1 MLKLIKYAKPYQW
14 MLLLAIALLFAQA
27 MADLTVPDL
36 LAKIVNVGIQQG
48 GLETAVPEVI
58 RQSSMQKAVLF
69 MSAADKAA
77 VLADYTLV
85 DSGSPNYQ
93 TYLQKYPGLANEP
106 VYVLN
111 KINQAEMDRL
121 NPVMA
126 RALLAV
132 SGIEQ
137 VMKDPS
143 RVAQMGAAFGNFDL
157 SKLPAGTDL
166 FTILGKLPPDQLAKI
181 DTAMEQRFS
190 GMGDAMIVKAG
201 ASAVQAEYKA
211 MGMIA
216 ANKLQTSYIL
226 KVGSWMLLLTL
237 ASGICTVI
245 VGFLSAKTAAGM
257 ARDMRRD
264 VFRTVEGYSSTE
276 FDKFSTASLITRTTN
291 DVTQIQML
299 VLMMIR
305 MMFYA
310 PIIGIGGLIKV
321 VAMDSPLAWL
331 IGVAVLV
338 LVSMVIVVFSITVPK
353 FRIVQKL
360 IDRINLVM
368 RENLSG
374 MMVVRAFNMEKFE
387 EQRFDRANVDAA
399 NVGLFINRVMVI
411 MFPLMMLIMNILMLA
426 IVWFGAKQVAAANM
440 EVGDMLAFM
449 QYAMQIV
456 MAFLM
461 FSFMFIMVPRASV
474 SGDRIYEVLS
484 TEPDI
489 NDPEKPRAFPASF
502 RGSVEFRDVS
512 FRYPGADTNALEN
525 ISFTARPGQ
534 TTALI
539 GSTGAGKST
548 VVNLIPRFYDVT
560 DGSILVDGVDIREVT
575 QHDLRDKIGYVP
587 QKSALFS
594 GTIESNLKYANEKA
608 TPEML
613 QSAIEIAQAR
623 EFVDTMPE
631 GTATEISQG
640 GTNVS
645 GGQKQRLSIARAI
658 VKKPPIYILDD
669 SFSALDFRTDAALRR
684 AFKEKT
690 TDSTLLMVS
699 QRVSTIKNAEQILVL
714 DDGRIVGRGTHR
726 ELMENC
732 DTYKEIALSQL
743 SKEELA

>member
-1 MLKLIKYAKPYQW
+1 MLKLIKYAKPYRW
-14 MLLLAIALLFAQA
+14 MFLLAIALLFAQA
-27 MADLTVPDL
+27 MADLTVPDM

-48 GLETAVPEVI
+48 GMESAVPEAI
-58 RQSSMQKAVLF
+58 RQSTLQKAFVFMKEADQQSVL
-69 MSAADKAA
+69 S
-77 VLADYTLV
+77 DYNLV
-85 DSGSPNYQ
+85 DSSSPDYQ
-93 TYLQKYPGLANEP
+93 TYLAKYPVLANEP
-106 VYVLN
+106 VYVLKN
-111 KINQAEMDRL
+111 ISQAEIDKL

-126 RALLAV
+126 KSLLAV
-132 SGIEQ
+132 TGIEQ

-143 RVAQMGAAFGNFDL
+143 KATQMGAAFGNFDL
-157 SKLPAGTDL
+157 SKLPPGTDV
-166 FTILGKLPPDQLAKI
+166 FAILAKLPADQRAKI
-181 DTAMEQRFS
+181 NATMEQRFS

-201 ASAVQAEYKA
+201 ASAVQDEYKA
-211 MGMIA
+211 LGMA
-216 ANKLQTSYIL
+216 ANKLQTKYIM
-226 KVGSWMLLLTL
+226 KIGSWMLLLTL

-245 VGFLSAKTAAGM
+245 VGYLAAKSAAGM

-264 VFRTVEGYSSTE
+264 VFKTVEGFSSTE

-299 VLMMIR
+299 VLMMVR

-310 PIIGIGGLIKV
+310 PIIGIGGIIKV
-321 VAMDSPLAWL
+321 LAMDSPLAWL
-331 IGVAVLV
+331 IGVAVLA

-353 FRIVQKL
+353 FRIIQKL

-374 MMVVRAFNMEKFE
+374 MMVVRAFNMQEFE
-387 EQRFDRANVDAA
+387 EQRFDKANLDATS
-399 NVGLFINRVMVI
+399 VSLFVNRVMVI
-411 MFPLMMLIMNILMLA
+411 MFPLMMLIMNVLMLA

-474 SGDRIYEVLS
+474 SGDRIYEVIS
-484 TEPDI
+484 TEPHI
-489 NDPEKPRAFPASF
+489 NDPQKARKFPAPF
-502 RGSVEFRDVS
+502 KGSVEFRNVS

-525 ISFTARPGQ
+525 INFTARPGQ

-539 GSTGAGKST
+539 GSTGSGKST
-548 VVNLIPRFYDVT
+548 VVNLIPRFYEVT
-560 DGSILVDGVDIREVT
+560 DGSILVDGVDIRDVT
-575 QHDLRDKIGYVP
+575 QHDLRDNIGYVP

-594 GTIESNLKYANEKA
+594 GTIESNLKYADEKA
-608 TPEML
+608 SPEKL
-613 QSAIEIAQAR
+613 ESAIEIAQAK
-623 EFVDTMPE
+623 EFIETMPE
-631 GTATEISQG
+631 GIETEISQG

-669 SFSALDFRTDAALRR
+669 SFSALDFRTDAALRQ
-684 AFKEKT
+684 AFKQKT
-690 TDSTLLMVS
+690 TDSTLLIVS
-699 QRVSTIKNAEQILVL
+699 QRVSTIKNAEQIIVL
-714 DDGRIVGRGTHR
+714 DDGRIVGKGTHK

-743 SKEELA
+743 SREELA

>member
-1 MLKLIKYAKPYQW
+1 MLKLIKYAKPYRW
-14 MLLLAIALLFAQA
+14 MVLLAIALLFAQA
-27 MADLTVPDL
+27 IADLTVPDL

-48 GLETAVPEVI
+48 GMEAAVPEAL
-58 RQSSMQKAVLF
+58 RQSTMQKAVLF
-69 MSAADKAA
+69 MSTTDKQSI
-77 VLADYTLV
+77 LSNYTLI
-85 DSGSPNYQ
+85 DSSSPDYQ
-93 TYLQKYPGLANEP
+93 TYLEKYPVLVNEP

-111 KINQAEMDRL
+111 QISQAEMDRL
-121 NPVMA
+121 NPIMA
-126 RALLAV
+126 RAMLTV
-132 SGIEQ
+132 TGIEQ

-143 RVAQMGAAFGNFDL
+143 RASQMGAVFENFDL
-157 SKLPAGTDL
+157 SQLPPGTDL
-166 FTILGKLPPDQLAKI
+166 FTILAKLPPDQLAMI
-181 DTAMEQRFS
+181 RADTEQKFA
-190 GMGDAMIVKAG
+190 GLGDAMIVKAG
-201 ASAVQAEYKA
+201 AGAVNEEYKA
-211 MGMIA
+211 LGMA
-216 ANKLQTSYIL
+216 TNKLQTRYIM
-226 KVGSWMLLLTL
+226 KIGSWMLLLTL
-237 ASGICTVI
+237 VSGICTVI
-245 VGFLSAKTAAGM
+245 VGYLSAKTAAGM

-264 VFRTVEGYSSTE
+264 VFKTVEGFSSTE

-310 PIIGIGGLIKV
+310 PIIGIGGIIKV

-338 LVSMVIVVFSITVPK
+338 LVSMIIVVFSVTVPK

-374 MMVVRAFNMEKFE
+374 MMVVRAFNMQDFE
-387 EQRFDRANVDAA
+387 EDRFDKANIDAT

-411 MFPLMMLIMNILMLA
+411 MFPIMMLIMNVLMLA
-426 IVWFGAKQVAAANM
+426 IVWFGAKQVAASTM

-484 TEPDI
+484 TGPHI
-489 NDPEKPRAFPASF
+489 NDPKKPKAFPASF
-502 RGSVEFRDVS
+502 RGSVEFRNVS

-525 ISFTARPGQ
+525 ITFTARPGQ

-548 VVNLIPRFYDVT
+548 VVNLIPRFYEVSE
-560 DGSILVDGVDIREVT
+560 GAILVDGVDIREVT
-575 QHDLRDKIGYVP
+575 QHELRDKIGYVP

-594 GTIESNLKYANEKA
+594 GTIESNLRYANEKA
-608 TPEML
+608 SPDML
-613 QSAIEIAQAR
+613 ESAIEIAQAR
-623 EFVDTMPE
+623 EFVETMPE
-631 GTATEISQG
+631 GMATEISQG

-684 AFKEKT
+684 AFKKKAA
-690 TDSTLLMVS
+690 DSTLLMVS
-699 QRVSTIKNAEQILVL
+699 QRVSTIKNAEQIIVL
-714 DDGRIVGRGTHR
+714 DEGRIVGRGTHK

-743 SKEELA
+743 SREELS

>member
-1 MLKLIKYAKPYQW
+1 MLKLIKYAKPYRW
-14 MLLLAIALLFAQA
+14 MVLLAIALLFAQA

-36 LAKIVNVGIQQG
+36 LARIVNVGIQQG
-48 GLETAVPEVI
+48 GMETAIPEAI
-58 RQSSMQKAVLF
+58 RQSTLQKAFIL
-69 MSAADKAA
+69 MNAADQQS
-77 VLADYTLV
+77 VLSDYTLI
-85 DSGSPNYQ
+85 DSSSPDYQ
-93 TYLQKYPGLANEP
+93 TYLAKYPALAHEP
-106 VYVLN
+106 VYVL
-111 KINQAEMDRL
+111 KDINQAEIDRL

-126 RALLAV
+126 KALLAV
-132 SGIEQ
+132 TGIEQ

-143 RVAQMGAAFGNFDL
+143 KTAQMGAAFGNFDL
-157 SKLPAGTDL
+157 SKLPPGTDV
-166 FTILGKLPPDQLAKI
+166 FTLLARLPADQRAKI
-181 DTAMEQRFS
+181 NTALEQRFS
-190 GMGDAMIVKAG
+190 GMGDAVIVKAG
-201 ASAVQAEYKA
+201 ASAVQEEYQA
-211 MGMIA
+211 LGMA
-216 ANKLQTSYIL
+216 ANKLQTQYIM
-226 KVGSWMLLLTL
+226 KIGSWMLLLTL

-257 ARDMRRD
+257 ARDIRRD
-264 VFRTVEGYSSTE
+264 VFKTVEGYSSTE
-276 FDKFSTASLITRTTN
+276 FDKFSTASLITGTTN

-310 PIIGIGGLIKV
+310 PIIGIGGILKV

-374 MMVVRAFNMEKFE
+374 MMVVRAFNMQDFE
-387 EQRFDRANVDAA
+387 EQRFDKANIDAT

-411 MFPLMMLIMNILMLA
+411 MFPLMMLIMNILMLG

-461 FSFMFIMVPRASV
+461 FSFMFIIVPRSSV
-474 SGDRIYEVLS
+474 SGDRIYEVLN
-484 TEPDI
+484 TEPHI
-489 NDPEKPRAFPASF
+489 NDPKKPKAFPAPF
-502 RGSVEFRDVS
+502 KGSVEFRNVS
-512 FRYPGADTNALEN
+512 FRYPGADTDALEN

-539 GSTGAGKST
+539 GSTGSGKST
-548 VVNLIPRFYDVT
+548 VVNLIPRFYEVSE
-560 DGSILVDGVDIREVT
+560 GLILVDGVNIRDVT
-575 QHDLRDKIGYVP
+575 QHDLREVIGYVP

-594 GTIESNLKYANEKA
+594 GTIESNLKYADEKA
-608 TPEML
+608 SPEMID
-613 QSAIEIAQAR
+613 SAIEIAQAK
-623 EFVDTMPE
+623 EFVETMPE
-631 GTATEISQG
+631 GMATEISQG

-645 GGQKQRLSIARAI
+645 GGQKQRISIARAL

-684 AFKEKT
+684 AFKQKT
-690 TDSTLLMVS
+690 KDSTLLIVS
-699 QRVSTIKNAEQILVL
+699 QRVSTIKNAEQIIVL
-714 DDGRIVGRGTHR
+714 EDGRIVGKGTHKD
-726 ELMENC
+726 LMENC

-743 SKEELA
+743 SLEELA

>member
-1 MLKLIKYAKPYQW
+1 MLKLIKYAKPYRW
-14 MLLLAIALLFAQA
+14 MILLSIALLFAQA

-36 LAKIVNVGIQQG
+36 LARIVNVGIQQG
-48 GLETAVPEVI
+48 GMETAVPEAI
-58 RQSSMQKAVLF
+58 RQSALQKAFLF
-69 MSAADKAA
+69 MNEADRKS

-85 DSGSPNYQ
+85 DSSSPDYQ
-93 TYLQKYPGLANEP
+93 TYLQKYPALANEP
-106 VYVLN
+106 VYVLKN
-111 KINQAEMDRL
+111 IDQAEMGRI

-126 RALLAV
+126 KALLAV
-132 SGIEQ
+132 TGIEQ

-143 RVAQMGAAFGNFDL
+143 KAAQMGATFGNFDL
-157 SKLPAGTDL
+157 SKLSPGTDL
-166 FTILGKLPPDQLAKI
+166 FAIIARLPADQLAKI
-181 DTAMEQRFS
+181 NAAMEQRFS

-201 ASAVQAEYKA
+201 ASAVQEEYKA
-211 MGMIA
+211 LGMA
-216 ANKLQTSYIL
+216 ANKLQTRYIL
-226 KVGSWMLLLTL
+226 NIGSLMLLLTL
-237 ASGICTVI
+237 AAGICTVI
-245 VGFLSAKTAAGM
+245 VGYLSAKTAAGM

-264 VFRTVEGYSSTE
+264 VFKTVEGYSSTE

-310 PIIGIGGLIKV
+310 PIIGIGGIIKV

-360 IDRINLVM
+360 VDRINLVM

-374 MMVVRAFNMEKFE
+374 MMVVRAFNMQDFE
-387 EQRFDRANVDAA
+387 EQRFDRANVDAT

-411 MFPLMMLIMNILMLA
+411 MFPIMMLIMNVLMLG

-484 TEPDI
+484 TEPQI
-489 NDPEKPRAFPASF
+489 NDPKKSKAFPTPF
-502 RGSVEFRDVS
+502 RGSVEFRNVS

-525 ISFTARPGQ
+525 INFTALPGQ
-534 TTALI
+534 ITALI

-548 VVNLIPRFYDVT
+548 VVNLIPRFYEVT
-560 DGSILVDGVDIREVT
+560 DGSILVDGVDVREVT

-594 GTIESNLKYANEKA
+594 GTVESNLRYANETA
-608 TPEML
+608 TPEMI
-613 QSAIEIAQAR
+613 QSAIEIAQAK
-623 EFVDTMPE
+623 EIVESTPE
-631 GTATEISQG
+631 GMAMEISQG

-669 SFSALDFRTDAALRR
+669 SFSALDFRTDAALRH
-684 AFKEKT
+684 AFKKKAS
-690 TDSTLLMVS
+690 DSTLLMVS
-699 QRVSTIKNAEQILVL
+699 QRVSTIKNAEQIIVL
-714 DDGRIVGRGTHR
+714 DDGRIVGKGTHR

-732 DTYKEIALSQL
+732 ETYKEIALSQL
-743 SKEELA
+743 SREELA

>member
-1 MLKLIKYAKPYQW
+1 MLKLIKYAKPYRW
-14 MLLLAIALLFAQA
+14 MVLLAIALLFAQA
-27 MADLTVPDL
+27 MADLTVPDM

-48 GLETAVPEVI
+48 GMEAAVPEAI
-58 RQSSMQKAVLF
+58 RQSAMQKAVLF
-69 MSAADKAA
+69 MSADDKAS

-85 DSGSPNYQ
+85 DSSSPDYQ
-93 TYLQKYPGLANEP
+93 TYLEKYPVLANES
-106 VYVLN
+106 VYVLKN
-111 KINQAEMDRL
+111 IDQAEMDRI
-121 NPVMA
+121 NPIMA
-126 RALLAV
+126 KALLAV
-132 SGIEQ
+132 AGVEQ

-143 RVAQMGAAFGNFDL
+143 KAAQMGAAFGNFDI
-157 SKLPAGTDL
+157 SKLPPGTDL

-181 DTAMEQRFS
+181 RAATEQKFA
-190 GMGDAMIVKAG
+190 GLGDAMIVKAG
-201 ASAVQAEYKA
+201 ASTVQKEYKA
-211 MGMIA
+211 LGIA
-216 ANKLQTSYIL
+216 TNKLQTQYIL
-226 KVGSWMLLLTL
+226 KIGSWMLLLTL

-264 VFRTVEGYSSTE
+264 VFKTVEGYSSTE

-310 PIIGIGGLIKV
+310 PIIGIGGIIKV
-321 VAMDSPLAWL
+321 VSMGSPLSWL
-331 IGVAVLV
+331 IGVAVV
-338 LVSMVIVVFSITVPK
+338 ALVSMVIVVFSVTVPK

-374 MMVVRAFNMEKFE
+374 MMVVRAFNMQGFE
-387 EQRFDRANVDAA
+387 EQRFDKANLDATS
-399 NVGLFINRVMVI
+399 VGLFINRVMVI
-411 MFPLMMLIMNILMLA
+411 MFPVMMLIMNFLMLG
-426 IVWFGAKQVAAANM
+426 IVWFGAKEVAASTM

-484 TEPDI
+484 TEPQI
-489 NDPEKPRAFPASF
+489 NDPKRAKAFPAPF
-502 RGSVEFRDVS
+502 KGSVEFRNVS

-525 ISFTARPGQ
+525 INFTALPGQ

-548 VVNLIPRFYDVT
+548 VVNLIPRFYEIT
-560 DGSILVDGVDIREVT
+560 DGSILVDGVDIRDVT

-594 GTIESNLKYANEKA
+594 GTIESNLKYANENA
-608 TPEML
+608 TPEMV
-613 QSAIEIAQAR
+613 QSAVEIAQAK
-623 EFVDTMPE
+623 EFVETMPE
-631 GTATEISQG
+631 GIGTEISQG

-684 AFKEKT
+684 AFKQKT
-690 TDSTLLMVS
+690 TDSTLLVVS
-699 QRVSTIKNAEQILVL
+699 QRVSTIKNAEQIIVL
-714 DDGRIVGRGTHR
+714 DDGRIVGRGTHK

-743 SKEELA
+743 SLEELA